1 MRACTTAN
9 AIALG
14 LVLAIASFAAC
25 GGSNS
30 STQSSQ
36 PQGAA
41 STAPDETKAG
51 TTGTET
57 GAAKPSETVAP
68 SETAAAKTAAKQP
81 ESAADCKEIQSVI
94 VNEPPDSAVPMNNAT
109 APNADAG
116 VVSDRLSP
124 LASLMKSNRDKFRC
138 CFDLW
143 GRKNPGGAGRVAL
156 RLKLDP
162 EGKLTSSEIVAKD
175 TTVTASEV
183 HACML
188 EVAKVLPY
196 PKSQSGKE
204 TTYTHPFDFK
214 ARH

>member
-14 LVLAIASFAAC
+14 LVLAVASFAAC
-25 GGSNS
+25 SGS
-30 STQSSQ
+30 STSTPSSQ
-36 PQGAA
+36 PQGATSAA
-41 STAPDETKAG
+41 SEDKGASSAAPTGESSAASDTSAAPET
-51 TTGTET
+51 
-57 GAAKPSETVAP
+57 PAP
-68 SETAAAKTAAKQP
+68 KKAAKQP
-81 ESAADCKEIQSVI
+81 ETAADCKEIKSEI
-94 VNEPPDSAVPMNNAT
+94 VNEPPENAVPMNNAT
-109 APNADAG
+109 APSADAG

-124 LASLMKSNRDKFRC
+124 LAQLMRSNRDKFRC

-143 GRKNPGGAGRVAL
+143 GRKNPGGAGRVSL

-175 TTVTASEV
+175 TTVSAPEV
-183 HACML
+183 HSCML
-188 EVAKVLPY
+188 EVAKVLSF